1 MRLGTVKLKNF
12 AFRLSLPSP
21 FIIFAK
27 TIIYHREAMSKIYP
41 VGIQSFEKIRE
52 GGYCYIDKTSLIYN
66 LVKSGQYYFLSR
78 PRRFGKSLLISTL
91 EAYFL
96 GKKELF
102 KGLAMEELEK
112 DWTTYPVLHLDLN
125 ARKYVDASSLNA
137 ILNQHLES
145 WEAIYGDEKKDR
157 APEERFAWLIEKAC
171 RTTGRNVVVLV
182 DEYDKPML
190 QAIGN
195 EPLLT
200 DYRNTLKAFYG
211 VLKSCD
217 KYLRF
222 ALLTGVTKFSKVSVF
237 SDLNNLMDI
246 SLSNRFANICGI
258 TENELYRDLEEDIR
272 LLAEANGMNETEA
285 RQTLKEWYDGYHFA
299 ENTEDI
305 YNPFSLLNTLA
316 EMKFGSYWFETGTPT
331 FLVELLQRS
340 KYDLHRLAEE
350 MATADSLGGID
361 TMETNP
367 VPILYQSGY
376 LTIKGFDKEF
386 RTYELGFPNK
396 EVEEGFTKFL
406 LPNYAS
412 LSSGNPSFEIS
423 SFVRE
428 VRGGNA
434 DAFMR
439 RLQSF
444 FADTPYELA
453 RDLERHYQNVLF
465 IVFKLL
471 GFYTQAEYRMSNG
484 RIDMVVKTDRY
495 IYVMEFKLNGTAEE
509 AIRQINEKGY
519 AVPFASDSRTLY
531 KIGVNFSNEIRGIE
545 RWIVEE

>member
-1 MRLGTVKLKNF
+1 MKRN
-12 AFRLSLPSP
+12 
-21 FIIFAK
+21 
-27 TIIYHREAMSKIYP
+27 YP
-41 VGIQSFEKIRE
+41 VGIQNFEKIRS
-52 GGYCYIDKTSLIYN
+52 GNYCYIDKTELIYK
-66 LVKSGQYYFLSR
+66 LAKSGKYYFLIR
-78 PRRFGKSLLISTL
+78 PRRFGKSLLLSTL
-91 EAYFL
+91 EAYFQ

-102 KGLAMEELEK
+102 EGLALETLEK
-112 DWTTYPVLHLDLN
+112 EWTEYPILHLDLN
-125 ARKYVDASSLNA
+125 AQKYDTSESLYG
-137 ILNQHLES
+137 ILNDALCG
-145 WEAIYGDEKKDR
+145 WEAMYETRSSETSLSLRFQRVIQRAAEK
-157 APEERFAWLIEKAC
+157 W
-171 RTTGRNVVVLV
+171 GRNVVVLI

-258 TENELYRDLEEDIR
+258 TENELYCNLEEDIR

-299 ENTEDI
+299 EHTEDI

-340 KYDLHRLAEE
+340 KYDLHRLTEE

-428 VRGGNA
+428 VRSGNI

-471 GFYTQAEYRMSNG
+471 GFYTRAEYRTSNG
-484 RIDMVVKTDRY
+484 RIDMVVKTGKY
-495 IYVMEFKLNGTAEE
+495 IYVMGF
-509 AIRQINEKGY
+509 
-519 AVPFASDSRTLY
+519 
-531 KIGVNFSNEIRGIE
+531 
-545 RWIVEE
+545 